1 MSARGSMSFAG
12 ALLRMS
18 APLVIW
24 AVHFLVIYA
33 LTAIA
38 CARGFAATRVLG
50 IDAVSWGI
58 AAATVLAAGA
68 MLFTI
73 GVAVRRLR
81 PQSNGTAAFVHWM
94 SAAAG
99 GLALVGIL
107 WEALPVLIV
116 PACDSPAATQA
127 VSRSP

>member
-1 MSARGSMSFAG
+1 MSFG
-12 ALLRMS
+12 SALVRMS

-24 AVHFLVIYA
+24 ALHFLVIYG

-50 IDAVSWGI
+50 LDAVSWGI
-58 AAATVLAAGA
+58 ALATFVAAGA

-73 GVAVRRLR
+73 GVAVRQLR
-81 PQSNGTAAFVHWM
+81 PQSDGTAAFVNWM

-99 GLALVGIL
+99 GLALVGVL
-107 WEALPVLIV
+107 WEAVPVLVV
-116 PACDSPAATQA
+116 PVCG
-127 VSRSP
+127 